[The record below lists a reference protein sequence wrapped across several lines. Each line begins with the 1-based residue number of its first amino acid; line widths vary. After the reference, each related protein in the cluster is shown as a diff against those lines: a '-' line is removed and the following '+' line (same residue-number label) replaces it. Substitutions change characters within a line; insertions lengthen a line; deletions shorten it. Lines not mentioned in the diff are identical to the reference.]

1 MLEFTEGI
9 NTYHVV
15 PIIMKNH
22 DAEVLIRGIERKME
36 RNDKITKED
45 LVPLT
50 LCNLMGGVMPQ
61 EKRVWSA
68 LEILQKAKRT
78 VDEDT
83 ITKIEAVV
91 YVMADKFLEQADLM
105 KIMEEINMTK
115 LGQMLVE
122 RGIEQGVEQG
132 IAQGVKLGIEE
143 GMDSKLN
150 ELIKIKMQ
158 KGKSIEEIADA
169 LEEDV
174 ETIRARISKMEQEEK
189 KLL

>member
-1 MLEFTEGI
+1 
-9 NTYHVV
+9 
-15 PIIMKNH
+15 
-22 DAEVLIRGIERKME
+22 
-36 RNDKITKED
+36 
-45 LVPLT
+45 
-50 LCNLMGGVMPQ
+50 
-61 EKRVWSA
+61 
-68 LEILQKAKRT
+68 
-78 VDEDT
+78 
-83 ITKIEAVV
+83 
-91 YVMADKFLEQADLM
+91 MADKFLEQADLM